1 MKLYAILML
10 VIIEMAR
17 IDSDRLAILPYGAF
31 GDLPARKVWLG
42 E

>member
-17 IDSDRLAILPYGAF
+17 IDSDRLGLLPLGPL
-31 GDLPARKVWLG
+31 GTSTRKVWLG

>member
-17 IDSDRLAILPYGAF
+17 IDSDRLALLPLGPL
-31 GDLPARKVWLG
+31 GDLGEESLAR
-42 E
+42 

>member
-17 IDSDRLAILPYGAF
+17 IDSDRLALLPLGPLGTSRRGKF
-31 GDLPARKVWLG
+31 G
-42 E
+42 